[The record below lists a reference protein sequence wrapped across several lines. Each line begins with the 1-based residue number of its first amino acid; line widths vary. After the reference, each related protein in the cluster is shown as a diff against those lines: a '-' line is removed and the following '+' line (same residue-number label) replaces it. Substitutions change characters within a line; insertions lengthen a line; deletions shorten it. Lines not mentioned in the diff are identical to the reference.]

1 MKEAQETEKKKH
13 YPFDENYIILTC
25 RCPAC
30 DITFEAP
37 AKRAISED
45 MFKGI
50 SCIECETANVNV
62 IHSKGNIV

>member
-1 MKEAQETEKKKH
+1 MKEAQETQNKKH
-13 YPFDENYIILTC
+13 YPFDETYLILTC
-25 RCPAC
+25 RCIAC

-50 SCIECETANVNV
+50 SCIECESENVNV
-62 IHSKGNIV
+62 INSKGIIV

>member
-1 MKEAQETEKKKH
+1 MQSCESEADKKKH
-13 YPFDENYIILTC
+13 YLFEETYIVLTC

-50 SCIECETANVNV
+50 SCIECDAVNVNV
-62 IHSKGNIV
+62 IGSR